1 MADSRDHSS
10 ENSVLIVAAEASS
23 SIYAQ
28 RLLEYWKKNDVNVHA
43 FGIGSES
50 MRKEGFDVLG
60 RSEDLAV
67 VGLQEVVAHF
77 PLIRKTFHSL
87 VDEAQKRKPKFALL
101 LDYPDF
107 NLRLAKKLKAL
118 GIPVIY
124 YISPQVWAWRTGRVN
139 LIRKVVDHILVLF
152 PFEEEFYRK
161 NNVKVS
167 FVGHPLLDELNRET
181 FDKEVRKERRQRYS
195 VGENDFV
202 LGLMPGS
209 RRSEIKHHLQVQLDT
224 VRELMKT
231 QPQIRPFLLVAPS
244 LDRDELSEMI
254 TGRDIPI
261 QIVKD
266 EPTRMVQLTDAILC
280 ASGTAT
286 LMVGLME
293 KPMVIMYRMN
303 SLTAF
308 VAKKL
313 VKHTK
318 FFGLVNLIMDER
330 VVPELFQ
337 EQANPKDMANELSR
351 YITDKE
357 HRLNTEKKLKEV
369 KQRLGEH
376 GATEKV
382 AKVLSSY
389 LQGGR

>member
-1 MADSRDHSS
+1 MSS
-10 ENSVLIVAAEASS
+10 SVLIVAAEASS

-28 RLLEYWKKNDVNVHA
+28 RLLEHWAAAGEDVKA

-50 MRKEGFDVLG
+50 MEKLGFEVLG

-77 PLIRKTFHSL
+77 PLIRRTFHSL
-87 VDEAQKRKPKFALL
+87 VDEAKKRKPKFALL

-152 PFEEEFYRK
+152 PFEEEFYKK

-167 FVGHPLLDELNRET
+167 FVGHPLLDELNREA
-181 FDKEVRKERRQRYS
+181 FDESIRKERRQRYG
-195 VGENDFV
+195 VGESDFV

-224 VRELMKT
+224 VREILKIH
-231 QPQIRPFLLVAPS
+231 PKVRPFLLVAPS
-244 LDRDELSEMI
+244 LDRDQISSLI
-254 TGRDIPI
+254 TGGDIPI

-266 EPTRMVQLTDAILC
+266 DPTRMVQLTDAILC

-303 SLTAF
+303 SLTAYL
-308 VAKKL
+308 AKKL

-318 FFGLVNLIMDER
+318 FFGLVNLIMDEK

-337 EQANPKDMANELSR
+337 EQANPEDMAKELSL
-351 YITDKE
+351 YITDHE
-357 HRLNTEKKLKEV
+357 HLERTQRKLKEV
-369 KQRLGEH
+369 KQKLGER

-382 AKVLSSY
+382 AKILGTY
-389 LQGGR
+389 LRGEA

>member
-1 MADSRDHSS
+1 MAGESDP
-10 ENSVLIVAAEASS
+10 SVLIIAAEASS

-28 RLLEYWKKNDVNVHA
+28 RLLEHWKAQDQNVRA
-43 FGIGSES
+43 FGIGSRGME
-50 MRKEGFDVLG
+50 KLGFEVLG

-67 VGLQEVVAHF
+67 VGLQEVIAHF

-87 VDEAQKRKPKFALL
+87 VDEAAKRKPKFALL

-107 NLRLAKKLKAL
+107 NLRIAKKLKKL

-139 LIRKVVDHILVLF
+139 LIKKVVDHILVLF

-161 NNVKVS
+161 NEMKVS
-167 FVGHPLLDELNRET
+167 FVGHPLLDELHRES
-181 FDKEVRKERRQRYS
+181 FDENVRRERRQRYG
-195 VGENDFV
+195 VQDNEFV
-202 LGLMPGS
+202 IGLMPGS

-224 VRELMKT
+224 LRELMKIH
-231 QPQIRPFLLVAPS
+231 PKVRPFLLVAPS
-244 LDRDELSEMI
+244 LDRDEISRQI
-254 TGRDIPI
+254 TGVDLPI

-266 EPTRMVQLTDAILC
+266 DPVKMVQLTDAILC

-303 SLTAF
+303 SVTAWL
-308 VAKKL
+308 AKKL
-313 VKHTK
+313 VTHTK

-337 EQANPKDMANELSR
+337 EQANPKDMARELSR
-351 YITDKE
+351 YVSDQQYRELTQS
-357 HRLNTEKKLKEV
+357 KLKQV
-369 KQRLGEH
+369 KQKLGAR

-382 AKVLSSY
+382 ANILTEY
-389 LQGGR
+389 LRS

>member
-1 MADSRDHSS
+1 MAAADSEASI
-10 ENSVLIVAAEASS
+10 LIIAAEASS

-28 RLLEYWKKNDVNVHA
+28 RLLEHWQTQGEKVKA
-43 FGIGSES
+43 FGIGSRGME
-50 MRKEGFDVLG
+50 KLGFEVLG
-60 RSEDLAV
+60 RSEELAV

-87 VDEAQKRKPKFALL
+87 VDEAAKRKPKFALL

-107 NLRLAKKLKAL
+107 NLRLAKKLKKL

-139 LIRKVVDHILVLF
+139 LIKNVVDHILVLF
-152 PFEEEFYRK
+152 PFEEDFYRK
-161 NNVKVS
+161 NDMKVS
-167 FVGHPLLDELNRET
+167 FVGHPLLDELHRES
-181 FDKEVRKERRQRYS
+181 FDENVRKERRQRYG
-195 VGENDFV
+195 VLDNEFV
-202 LGLMPGS
+202 VGLMPGS

-224 VRELMKT
+224 LRELMKT
-231 QPQIRPFLLVAPS
+231 QPKIRPFLLIAPS
-244 LDRDELSEMI
+244 LDRDEVSQQI
-254 TGRDIPI
+254 TGKDLPI

-266 EPTRMVQLTDAILC
+266 DPVKMVQLTDAILC

-303 SLTAF
+303 SVTAWL
-308 VAKKL
+308 AKKL
-313 VKHTK
+313 VTHTK

-337 EQANPKDMANELSR
+337 EQANPQDMAKELGR
-351 YITDKE
+351 YISDLDYRERTKA
-357 HRLNTEKKLKEV
+357 KLKMV
-369 KQRLGEH
+369 KQKLGEC

-382 AKVLSSY
+382 AKILTEY
-389 LQGGR
+389 LRN